1 MGKQRFRKGLAGGLA
16 ALMLLQAMPMGAS
29 AWSFWDIFSPQEEQ
43 EETAQVEMY
52 ESQETPVQLQDGTAV
67 IPSGATEREVKD
79 ILFKALVDDSN
90 GMTAQELAWEY

>member
-52 ESQETPVQLQDGTAV
+52 ESLR
-67 IPSGATEREVKD
+67 SSCK
-79 ILFKALVDDSN
+79 
-90 GMTAQELAWEY
+90 TAQRLSPAVRQSVR